1 MICTRK
7 DELMQC
13 TWIFAQKHE
22 FLEKNCDARFT
33 TWEISLYERRW
44 FRVLKTP
51 LEVSKLRIGLLPIML
66 KNAKKKELMTI
77 GNKSCF
83 TFIKKLVKKSCL
95 CDKNSWSIIL
105 VNCQEALIKTLLPL
119 LVFCNKQPCLFV
131 EQKCVVFHFSLRSNI
146 CYGCNVLVT
155 IIIIEFQNA
164 WHIASFKAPFFKKIF

>member
-1 MICTRK
+1 MPGSQHEKLAFTR
-7 DELMQC
+7 DVDLGSWRHQ
-13 TWIFAQKHE
+13 
-22 FLEKNCDARFT
+22 D
-33 TWEISLYERRW
+33 
-44 FRVLKTP
+44 
-51 LEVSKLRIGLLPIML
+51 EVSKLRIGLLPIML

-119 LVFCNKQPCLFV
+119 LVFCNKQPCLLWTEVCRFP
-131 EQKCVVFHFSLRSNI
+131 FFII
-146 CYGCNVLVT
+146 CFAITALVT